1 MVHAGKRSQVPRGG
15 WMPLRW
21 AQPPSYSEDSSR
33 RSASRRSVVIC
44 VCLLGDALA
53 SAFRVGGFLPRWC
66 IRSSVRAGTAVRRGK
81 GPGMHSNL
89 APISRHPPCGKLSC
103 MHHDLAQSPQSR
115 DGGVGGGG
123 WFNACFRIPRLSR
136 SRVTVHDRYLSRSPG
151 IMSRSPPFLRQ
162 LVARLNA
169 GHGVGAG
176 DVRHD
181 VGPARGLGHGLVDAH
196 LASVQLNPV
205 LLGCHGP
212 RAGSRARSWHR
223 SRRPRG
229 SSDSPGR
236 SHESRAHG
244 SC

>member
-1 MVHAGKRSQVPRGG
+1 MCLPTWRRAGKRFQGRGVP
-15 WMPLRW
+15 
-21 AQPPSYSEDSSR
+21 PPVVYSF
-33 RSASRRSVVIC
+33 
-44 VCLLGDALA
+44 LGQGRD
-53 SAFRVGGFLPRWC
+53 GC
-66 IRSSVRAGTAVRRGK
+66 GK
-81 GPGMHSNL
+81 GGEGARMHSNL
-89 APISRHPPCGKLSC
+89 ALISRHPPCAKQSC
-103 MHHDLAQSPQSR
+103 MQHNLAQSPQSR
-115 DGGVGGGG
+115 DGGVRRWVGSMHA
-123 WFNACFRIPRLSR
+123 FEFRGCHGPVSR
-136 SRVTVHDRYLSRSPG
+136 SAKKPRPLSFALLAPTT
-151 IMSRSPPFLRQ
+151 SRSPPFLRQ

-169 GHGVGAG
+169 GHRVGAG

-181 VGPARGLGHGLVDAH
+181 LGPARGLGHGLVDAH

-223 SRRPRG
+223 RRRPRG